1 MHCITEHLLNI
12 LIQRHRCSHKS
23 IMMYALY
30 AVKMLICGD
39 CECLPR
45 CADVGSDTARRHYY
59 GSRSLRAL
67 TLSFGPR
74 MRKMPKR
81 FSIWMS
87 RRVMIQ
93 PKRILEIAR

>member
-59 GSRSLRAL
+59 GLAVSQGIDLVVRSEDAEDAE
-67 TLSFGPR
+67 
-74 MRKMPKR
+74 K
-81 FSIWMS
+81 
-87 RRVMIQ
+87 
-93 PKRILEIAR
+93 ILDMDVTEGDDPTKTDT